1 MAEKQKLIEYIKKVI
16 VEVLAEDFPTNIN
29 VVGPEIEIN
38 VTGQLTYYPPEK
50 WKFGGGGWYLELV
63 KEGSTLPIGKS
74 DAYPIPADLV
84 KEMGLDSI
92 QAKEQK

>member
-16 VEVLAEDFPTNIN
+16 VEVLAEDYIN

-63 KEGSTLPIGKS
+63 KEGSTLPIGKA
-74 DAYPIPADLV
+74 DAYPIPPDLV

-92 QAKEQK
+92 KDGE